1 MKMSIEIKSIT
12 KDFGDTR
19 ALDNVTLTFG
29 ENKIYGLLGNN
40 GAGKS
45 TLLGIMTDL
54 LHPTEGTITVDGE
67 TVSNNDSALGKV
79 FLVAE
84 QNLFPEDMSV
94 KKAFGAAQ
102 IFCPAFDRA
111 YAEKL
116 AAKFGLNIKKKIKA
130 LSTGYA
136 SIFRLV
142 IGLSVNTPYL
152 LLDEP
157 VLGLDA
163 QHRDMFYRLLLE
175 KYGENPFT
183 IVISTHLIAEAADLI
198 EHAVII
204 RDGKILRDCPREELT
219 ANVYSVSGPA
229 SLVDSYLEGKH
240 ILTSNVL
247 GGLKTACVQGQSKA
261 LPEGLE
267 FSRVNLQDY
276 FISLMEEEDRK

>member
-1 MKMSIEIKSIT
+1 
-12 KDFGDTR
+12 
-19 ALDNVTLTFG
+19 
-29 ENKIYGLLGNN
+29 
-40 GAGKS
+40 
-45 TLLGIMTDL
+45 MTDL
-54 LHPTEGTITVDGE
+54 LHATEGTITVDGE
-67 TVSNNDSALGKV
+67 AVSNNDSALGKL

-102 IFCPAFDRA
+102 VFSPAFDRA

-116 AAKFGLNIKKKIKA
+116 AVKFGLDTKKKIKS

-136 SIFRLV
+136 SIFRLIV
-142 IGLSVNTPYL
+142 GLSANTPYL

-183 IVISTHLIAEAADLI
+183 TVISTHLIAEAADLI

-204 RDGKILRDCPREELT
+204 RDGRIIKDCPSSELT
-219 ANVYSVSGPA
+219 ASAYSVSGPA
-229 SLVDSYLEGKH
+229 GLVDSYLDGRH
-240 ILTSNVL
+240 ILTSNTL
-247 GGLKTACVQGQSKA
+247 GGLKTACVQGQSGA

>member
-1 MKMSIEIKSIT
+1 MSIEIKNIT
-12 KDFGDTR
+12 KCFGDVC
-19 ALDNVTLTFG
+19 ALDDVTLSFG
-29 ENKIYGLLGNN
+29 GEKIYGLLGNN

-45 TLLGIMTDL
+45 TLLGILTDL
-54 LHPTEGTITVDGE
+54 LHPTGGTVTVDGE
-67 TVSNNDSALGKV
+67 AVSNNDTALGKV

-102 IFCPAFDRA
+102 IFSAAFDRA

-116 AAKFGLNIKKKIKA
+116 AAKFGLNTKKKIKS

-136 SIFRLV
+136 SIFRLI

-175 KYGENPFT
+175 KYAEKPCT
-183 IVISTHLIAEAADLI
+183 IVISTHLIAEAAELI

-204 RDGKILRDCPREELT
+204 RDGRIIRDCPSSELT
-219 ANVYSVSGPA
+219 ASAYSVSGPA
-229 SLVDSYLEGKH
+229 GLVDSYLEGKH
-240 ILTSNVL
+240 ILTSNTL
-247 GGLKTACVQGQSKA
+247 GGLKTACVQGQSDA
-261 LPEGLE
+261 LPAGLE
-267 FSRVNLQDY
+267 FSGVKLQDY